1 MIRREADSL
10 GDKEDLLSALLGN
23 DLSANAAAAV
33 PHGGVGEKET
43 SNPSCGV
50 VGAPA
55 GGKEGCA
62 RVYRWHF
69 PISPW
74 EQYVTSKCVAR
85 AQTSYEVLVPTR
97 QATNHSVCSF
107 EYQFCII

>member
-23 DLSANAAAAV
+23 DLSANAAAAAV
-33 PHGGVGEKET
+33 QHGGVGEKET

-85 AQTSYEVLVPTR
+85 AQTSYEVLVPR
-97 QATNHSVCSF
+97 VCVLL
-107 EYQFCII
+107 